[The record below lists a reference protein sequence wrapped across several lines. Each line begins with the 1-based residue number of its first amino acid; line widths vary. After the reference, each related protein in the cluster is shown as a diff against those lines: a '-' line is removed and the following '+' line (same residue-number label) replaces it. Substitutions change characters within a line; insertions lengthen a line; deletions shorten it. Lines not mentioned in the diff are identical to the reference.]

1 MNARIIRRFDDK
13 GRICIPM
20 DLLEFLQIDRS
31 TKLAICY
38 WKEDGIMIRK
48 LDDVKDCEICA
59 ITQIDSQKRIL
70 IPKEIVRKT
79 NQAQIYV
86 KNGALI
92 LEKAH

>member
-1 MNARIIRRFDDK
+1 MNAKIIRRFDEK
-13 GRICIPM
+13 GRIVIPM
-20 DLLEFLQIDRS
+20 DLLEFLQIERS

-48 LDDVKDCEICA
+48 LDDIKDCEICA
-59 ITQIDSQKRIL
+59 ITHIDNQKRIS
-70 IPKEIVRKT
+70 IPKEIVGKT
-79 NQAQIYV
+79 HQAKIHV